1 MSTLKVDTLD
11 TRTGSGNITV
21 NRPLSGSGANLT
33 ALNGSNISSG
43 TVAAARLPALGKVLQ
58 VVQTHDTTGRSQ
70 SVSANTV
77 TNISGLSATITPSA
91 TSSKVFIQV
100 RWNGESDSASDFWD
114 ILFGIKRG
122 TTEIGSSPSTGDNR
136 RAGLSVISGGGYH
149 LLNTGSTPEMCNYEY
164 LDSPST
170 TSATTYYATILPN
183 GACTFVTNRC
193 GADNNYG
200 YVERMTSTITLW
212 EIGA

>member
-1 MSTLKVDTLD
+1 MGLLPA
-11 TRTGSGNITV
+11 I
-21 NRPLSGSGANLT
+21 SGASLT
-33 ALNGSNISSG
+33 GI
-43 TVAAARLPALGKVLQ
+43 TTGKVLQ

-70 SVSANTV
+70 SLSATTV

-91 TSSKVFIQV
+91 TSSKVFIQI
-100 RWNGESDSASDFWD
+100 RWNGESSNTADYWD
-114 ILFGIKRG
+114 QLFGIKRG
-122 TTEIGSSPSTGDNR
+122 STEVGSSPSTGDNR
-136 RAGLSVISGGGYH
+136 RAGLSIISGGGYVVGA
-149 LLNTGSTPEMCNYEY
+149 NETSTPDMVNYEY

-170 TSATTYYATILPN
+170 TSATTYYATVLPN

-193 GADNNYG
+193 GTDNNNN